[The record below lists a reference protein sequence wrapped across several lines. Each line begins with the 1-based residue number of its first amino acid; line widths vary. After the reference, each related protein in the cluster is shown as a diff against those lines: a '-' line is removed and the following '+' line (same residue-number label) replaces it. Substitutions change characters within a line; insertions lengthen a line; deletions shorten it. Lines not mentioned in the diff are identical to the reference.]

1 MKKTQLKQVAVN
13 DNQIKY
19 TLANGGVFVKLSLV
33 FMGISNIR
41 YGQLIKGLGFLF
53 LELAFICY
61 MISTGASSLL
71 NLITLGTAE
80 QSMVKDEATGMFVV
94 MQGDNSMRLLLGGVA
109 ALLII
114 VIFVFAWVSSIKSG
128 LKVTNLYKNNKRV
141 PTIIDDIKSLFDIN
155 IHKLLLFIPIAGLIV
170 LTILPLVY
178 MILMAFTNY
187 DSNHQPPGKLF
198 NWIGLDNF
206 RILLTSSDTL
216 AQTFW
221 PVLQW
226 TIIWAIIA
234 TISCYFG
241 GILLAIL
248 ISSKGIRFKKM
259 WRTIFVLSMAIPGFI
274 GLLLL
279 RQMLT
284 SNGIVNILLQNMG
297 FITSPLP
304 FWTNATWAKVTILIA
319 NFWIGI
325 PVTMLLTSGILVNIP
340 ADLYESARIDGA
352 TPAKIFIKIT
362 FPYIFFITT
371 PTLITSFIGNINNFN
386 VIYFLT
392 AGGPLNLHYFQGA
405 GSTDIL
411 VSWLYK
417 LTMENRAFSYASTIG
432 IVVFL
437 ISAIFSLITFRRSGA
452 FKNEEGFQL

>member
-13 DNQIKY
+13 NNQIKY
-19 TLANGGVFVKLSLV
+19 TLANGGIFVKLSLV
-33 FMGISNIR
+33 FMGISNIK

-53 LELAFICY
+53 WELAFIYY
-61 MISTGASSLL
+61 MISPGASSLH
-71 NLITLGTAE
+71 NLITLGTTQ
-80 QSMVKDEATGMFVV
+80 QSMVKDDTGMFVV

-109 ALLII
+109 TLLII
-114 VIFVFAWVSSIKSG
+114 VIFVFVWVSSIKSG
-128 LKVTNLYKNNKRV
+128 LIVTNLHKNNKRI
-141 PTIIDDIKSLFDIN
+141 PTIIDDIESLFDKN
-155 IHKLLLFIPIAGLIV
+155 IHKFLLFVPIVGLIA

-187 DSNHQPPGKLF
+187 DANHQPPGKLF
-198 NWIGLDNF
+198 DWVGLDNF
-206 RILLTSSDTL
+206 RKLLTSTDTL
-216 AQTFW
+216 GKTFW
-221 PVLQW
+221 PVLEW

-234 TISCYFG
+234 TLSCYFG
-241 GILLAIL
+241 GILLAVL
-248 ISSKGIRFKKM
+248 ISSKKIRFKKM

-297 FITSPLP
+297 FISGPLP
-304 FWTNATWAKVTILIA
+304 FWTDATWAKVSILIA

-352 TPAKIFIKIT
+352 TPVKIFLKIT

-392 AGGPLNLHYFQGA
+392 AGAPLNLHYFQGA

-411 VSWLYK
+411 ITWLYK
-417 LTMENRAFSYASTIG
+417 LTMQNGAFCYASTIG

-437 ISAIFSLITFRRSGA
+437 ISATFSLITFRRSGA

>member
-1 MKKTQLKQVAVN
+1 
-13 DNQIKY
+13 
-19 TLANGGVFVKLSLV
+19 
-33 FMGISNIR
+33 
-41 YGQLIKGLGFLF
+41 
-53 LELAFICY
+53 
-61 MISTGASSLL
+61 
-71 NLITLGTAE
+71 
-80 QSMVKDEATGMFVV
+80 
-94 MQGDNSMRLLLGGVA
+94 MRLLLGGVA
-109 ALLII
+109 TLLII
-114 VIFVFAWVSSIKSG
+114 VVFAFVWVSSIKSA

-155 IHKLLLFIPIAGLIV
+155 IHKLLLFVPIVGLIV
-170 LTILPLVY
+170 LTILPLIY

-187 DSNHQPPGKLF
+187 DSAHQPPGKLF
-198 NWIGLDNF
+198 NWVGLDNF
-206 RILLTSSDTL
+206 KKLLTSSDTL
-216 AQTFW
+216 AKTFF
-221 PVLQW
+221 PVLEW

-234 TISCYFG
+234 TLSCYFG

-248 ISSKGIRFKKM
+248 ISSKGIRYKKM

-279 RQMLT
+279 RGMLT

-297 FITSPLP
+297 FISSPLP
-304 FWTNATWAKVTILIA
+304 FWTNAIWAKATILFT

-340 ADLYESARIDGA
+340 SDLFESAKIDGA
-352 TPAKIFIKIT
+352 TPTKIFLKIT

-371 PTLITSFIGNINNFN
+371 PTLITAFIGNINNFN

-392 AGGPLNLHYFQGA
+392 AGAPLNLHYFQGA

-411 VSWLYK
+411 ITWLYK
-417 LTMENRAFSYASTIG
+417 LTMQNGAFCYASAIG